1 MIEKVTGY
9 PDGRICNPVK
19 RLRAQPH
26 LIAVADALR
35 VYEGH
40 ALVRKF
46 LVGGETGRRRSARK
60 GSLVNVGWK
69 HAWHVGVN
77 ADQFGMPLRGHH
89 VRDDRAP
96 IAALC
101 HESRVS
107 KALHQHGPGTR
118 DLGRVPA

>member
-9 PDGRICNPVK
+9 PDGRIRNPVK

-46 LVGGETGRRRSARK
+46 LVGGEEITVREGINPRDSFFVC
-60 GSLVNVGWK
+60 GG
-69 HAWHVGVN
+69 G
-77 ADQFGMPLRGHH
+77 GTPLRLPGQPTN
-89 VRDDRAP
+89 RRA
-96 IAALC
+96 AD
-101 HESRVS
+101 S
-107 KALHQHGPGTR
+107 
-118 DLGRVPA
+118 